1 MAKTIPQ
8 LTDATTVNAADEL
21 IIQQSGITKRATG
34 AELAKGLNTINGT
47 VNVRDFGAVGD
58 GVTDDT
64 AAIQAAINSST
75 GVVFFPEGQYR
86 VNGDLTASN
95 RISLA
100 GEGSASQINYYGT
113 GTLLTL
119 NYSQGGAAYEAS
131 TAPYEI
137 RNIRLFKYA
146 ATGAEVAECCIELKF
161 TGTAAVIGA
170 DDKLYVDNVYIGTAS
185 FPSNIGGTYW
195 KKGIFLNRS
204 AGVYITN
211 TSIANASGTAET
223 ASGVYGIHIKNDLSG
238 HAMIRCLHAT
248 NLYVQNFNRCVFIE
262 EADGSIESIYISNGE
277 MLGNYGVY
285 ANDADA
291 IAIDQDHFDVITQAF
306 YFDDT
311 NVTRVTACDI
321 RSQRVQSPVA
331 NALIYSGGDYA
342 TWTGNVCFG
351 QNQSTAVF
359 ETAGTFCTISNNVI
373 VGYDPSGVPTSRAVI
388 VSAGSASVFIVG
400 NSTAN
405 VVGTP
410 SLIDNS
416 GSASVFYSPS
426 WKWETNGSTSLNG
439 GKVQMTLGGFLKA
452 SQDGTYYGAVDST
465 NEHQLIS
472 GIDAAVAR
480 IASTNVSYTGTN
492 VVLTADRSA
501 NSAYNFFLAFSDHD
515 GTPDAEFVL
524 RGDGEAFADGAWT
537 GGGADY
543 AEYFEWQD
551 GNPDNEDRRG
561 MTVVFVGEKIRK
573 AVDGEQPIGAVS
585 AKPSIV
591 GNSAWNKWHGKYET
605 DEFGGYVMEDY
616 DTTDADGNTVTLQRR
631 KLNSSFDTTQEYV
644 PRSQRKEWSPV
655 GLLGRMRIIAGQP
668 TSTRWHKLCDVS
680 ANIEEWLVK

>member
-21 IIQQSGITKRATG
+21 IIQQGGITKRATG
-34 AELAKGLNTINGT
+34 AEMAKGLNTINGI
-47 VNVRDFGAVGD
+47 VNVRDFGAVGN
-58 GVTDDT
+58 GVADDT

-75 GVVFFPEGQYR
+75 GVVFFPNGQYR

-119 NYSQGGAAYEAS
+119 NYSQGGAAYDTS

-146 ATGAEVAECCIELKF
+146 ATGAEVAECCIELKY
-161 TGTAAVIGA
+161 TGTAAVVGA
-170 DDKLYVDNVYIGTAS
+170 DDKLYIDNVYIGTAS

-223 ASGVYGIHIKNDLSG
+223 ASSVYGIHIKNDLSG
-238 HAMIRCLHAT
+238 HAMIRCLHST

-291 IAIDQDHFDVITQAF
+291 IAIDQVHFDVITQAF

-342 TWTGNVCFG
+342 TWTGNACFG

-359 ETAGTFCTISNNVI
+359 EVAGTFCTISNNVI
-373 VGYDPSGVPTSRAVI
+373 VGYDPAGVPTSRAVI

-416 GSASVFYSPS
+416 GSTSVFYGPS
-426 WKWETNGSTSLNG
+426 WKWETNGSTSLNN
-439 GKVQMTLGGFLKA
+439 GKVQMTLAGFLKA

-472 GIDAAVAR
+472 GINGAVAR
-480 IASTNVSYTGTN
+480 IASTNASYTGTS

-515 GTPDAEFVL
+515 GTPDAEFKL

-543 AEYFEWQD
+543 AEYFEWAD

-561 MTVVFVGEKIRK
+561 LSVVFVGDKIRK
-573 AVDGEQPIGAVS
+573 AETSDQPDGVVS
-585 AKPSIV
+585 AAPSVV
-591 GNSAWNKWHGKYET
+591 GNSAWNRWHEKYLK
-605 DEFGGYVMEDY
+605 DDFGSYVMESYEVEDENGQ
-616 DTTDADGNTVTLQRR
+616 AVQLQRR
-631 KLNSSFDTTQEYV
+631 KMNPLFDASAEYV
-644 PRSQRKEWSPV
+644 PRSERKEWSPV
-655 GLLGRMRIIAGQP
+655 GLLGRMRVKSGQP
-668 TSTRWHKLCDVS
+668 TNSRWVKLADISPQV
-680 ANIEEWLVK
+680 EEWMIR